1 MNFRTL
7 LDTQTIVLPTARAI
21 RYEQLHLPNS
31 SLFLPN
37 YVTMSDFLSKL
48 CVVDGYR
55 FIDEDTR
62 TLLLL
67 EASDFDGFSSLQI
80 ERNFFT
86 FTKNSSY
93 IFKFFGEL
101 SAELYDISS
110 LISADVYAEYEEH
123 ITILGELY
131 KRYEKLCHDA
141 KYLDRIFLPK
151 LYSFNE
157 SYLKCNPNIVLKI
170 DGHLTNFEFE
180 LLERACEYSSVTL
193 LFSTSR
199 FNLKMQ
205 ERLRV
210 LGIETTIGKN
220 YTIDFNT
227 KKVIEFEDIVENKN
241 ISCES
246 FSEPLLQVA
255 FVKNKIYEFV
265 KKGYKPENIAVIV
278 PNESFAQLLKNFDT
292 KSNLNLAMGE
302 PFRECKLYR
311 QLQASIQL
319 LDLDSVENRARQERV
334 GDQLY
339 IKLLGVYYKEA
350 SEVDFIEFMRGIEEH
365 FSVKRE
371 VAIYKEEL
379 FNFERLLPFMESMRV
394 KSLLNLFMQRLAA
407 RSLDDIRGG
416 KITVM
421 GVLETRSV
429 AFDGVIIVDFDDKN
443 VPKRSDKDMFL
454 NSAIREVAGLPT
466 MSDRENLQKHYY
478 TQLLNASKEVA
489 ISFVSSSESEGSR
502 FLKQLGVS
510 IYQKYSE
517 FELTQLLFKSHSQ
530 ERKVFQERTYAHS
543 FRDIKLSA
551 TRLKTYLTCKRKYYF
566 KYVEFLKNH
575 TIPSDMPEEYEIG
588 NAVHLALKE
597 LYSKKSSYLD
607 SEELQK
613 DLERELEKQRGKSEL
628 EAYLI
633 EIQKRRL
640 QGFATKEVAHFE
652 EGYEVIATEEFFE
665 VAYKGIVL
673 IGQIDRVDRRGDRVT
688 VLDYKT
694 GNYTLYNK
702 NNFTEATDF
711 QLEFYYLLAAGL
723 GTVES
728 CAFYDLKELKI
739 VPESFLAEKLE
750 LLDSHIKDLLLVEEL
765 DTQMCEDEKNCT
777 FCEYKI
783 ICGR

>member
-1 MNFRTL
+1 M
-7 LDTQTIVLPTARAI
+7 DTQTIVLPTARAI
-21 RYEQLHLPNS
+21 RHEQLQVTSS

-37 YVTMSDFLSKL
+37 YITMGDFLSKL
-48 CVVDGYR
+48 CKVEAYR

-67 EASDFDGFSSLQI
+67 EASDFDGFSALQI

-101 SAELYDISS
+101 SAEMYDINS
-110 LISADVYAEYEEH
+110 LLGADVYAEYEEH
-123 ITILGELY
+123 ITILTELY
-131 KRYEKLCHDA
+131 KRYEKLCSDS

-151 LYSFNE
+151 LYTFNE
-157 SYLKCNPNIVLKI
+157 SYLKLNSNILLKI

-180 LLERACEYSSVTL
+180 LLERSCEHSSVTL
-193 LFSTSR
+193 LFSTSH
-199 FNLKMQ
+199 FNTKMQ
-205 ERLRV
+205 ERFGE
-210 LGIETTIGKN
+210 LGIETEIGKS
-220 YTIDFNT
+220 YTINFNE
-227 KKVIEFEDIVENKN
+227 KRIIESEDIASNKN

-255 FVKNKIYEFV
+255 FVKNKIFEFV
-265 KKGYKPENIAVIV
+265 KKGYKPENIAIIV
-278 PNESFAQLLKNFDT
+278 PNESFAQLLKSFDA
-292 KSNLNLAMGE
+292 KSNLNLAMGV
-302 PFRECKLYR
+302 PFRESKLYAK
-311 QLQASIQL
+311 LQATIKV
-319 LDLDSVENRARQERV
+319 LDLDSVENSARKERV
-334 GDQLY
+334 GDELY
-339 IKLLGVYYKEA
+339 VQLLGVYYKEA
-350 SEVDFIEFMRGIEEH
+350 QEVDFIAFMRSIVEL
-365 FSVKRE
+365 FSEKRE
-371 VAIYKEEL
+371 LAIYEEEL
-379 FNFERLLPFMESMRV
+379 FTFERLLPFMQSMRV

-454 NSAIREVAGLPT
+454 NSSIREVAGLPT

-478 TQLLNASKEVA
+478 TQLINASKEVA
-489 ISFVSSSESEGSR
+489 ISFVSSSESVGSR

-510 IYQKYSE
+510 VSVRHDELALGRIL
-517 FELTQLLFKSHSQ
+517 FESHSQ
-530 ERKVFQERTYAHS
+530 ERKLFEDRTYEHS
-543 FRDIKLSA
+543 FKDVKLSA

-566 KYVEFLKNH
+566 KYIQHLKNH

-597 LYSKKSSYLD
+597 LYSKKSNYSD
-607 SEELQK
+607 AKTLQK
-613 DLERELEKQRGKSEL
+613 DLERELDKQRGRSEL
-628 EAYLI
+628 DAYLI

-640 QGFATKEVAHFE
+640 KGFGTQEVAHFQ
-652 EGYEVIATEEFFE
+652 EGYEVVATEEFFT
-665 VAYKGIVL
+665 VPYKGITL
-673 IGQIDRVDRRGDRVT
+673 AGQIDRVDKREDKVS

-694 GNYTLYNK
+694 GNYALYNK

-711 QLEFYYLLAAGL
+711 QLEFYSLLAAGL

-739 VPESFLAEKLE
+739 VPEAFYSEKLE
-750 LLDSHIKDLLLVEEL
+750 ILGSHIKDLLLVEEL
-765 DTQMCEDEKNCT
+765 DTKMCEDTKNCN

>member
-1 MNFRTL
+1 M
-7 LDTQTIVLPTARAI
+7 DTQTIVLPTARAI
-21 RYEQLHLPNS
+21 RHEQLQVTSS

-37 YVTMSDFLSKL
+37 YITMGDFLSKL
-48 CVVDGYR
+48 CIVEGYR
-55 FIDEDTR
+55 FIDEDTQ

-67 EASDFDGFSSLQI
+67 EASDFDGFSALQI

-101 SAELYDISS
+101 SAELYDINS

-123 ITILGELY
+123 ITILAELY
-131 KRYEKLCHDA
+131 KRYEKLCSDS

-157 SYLKCNPNIVLKI
+157 SYLKLNPNIVLKI
-170 DGHLTNFEFE
+170 DGHLTNFEFK
-180 LLERACEYSSVTL
+180 LLQRACTYSSVTL

-199 FNLKMQ
+199 FNTKMQ
-205 ERLRV
+205 ERFKA
-210 LGIETTIGKN
+210 LGIETETGKS
-220 YTIDFNT
+220 YTINFNE
-227 KKVIEFEDIVENKN
+227 KSIRESEDIVSNTN

-255 FVKNKIYEFV
+255 YVKNKIYEFV
-265 KKGYKPENIAVIV
+265 RKGYKPENIAIIV
-278 PNESFAQLLKNFDT
+278 PNESFAQLLKSFDT
-292 KSNLNLAMGE
+292 KSNLNLAMGM
-302 PFRECKLYR
+302 PFRESKLYAK
-311 QLQASIQL
+311 LQASIKV
-319 LDLDSVENRARQERV
+319 LDLDSVENTARKERV
-334 GDQLY
+334 GDELYVQL
-339 IKLLGVYYKEA
+339 LEVYYKEA
-350 SEVDFIEFMRGIEEH
+350 QEVDFIGFMRSIVEL
-365 FSVKRE
+365 FSEKRE
-371 VAIYKEEL
+371 VAIYEEEL
-379 FNFERLLPFMESMRV
+379 FNFERLLPFMQSMRV
-394 KSLLNLFMQRLAA
+394 KSLLNLFMQRLAG

-478 TQLLNASKEVA
+478 TQLINASKEVA
-489 ISFVSSSESEGSR
+489 ISFVSSSESVGSR

-510 IYQKYSE
+510 VSVRHD
-517 FELTQLLFKSHSQ
+517 ELALAKLLFEAHRQ
-530 ERKVFQERTYAHS
+530 EKKVFEDKVYEHS
-543 FRDIKLSA
+543 FKDVKLSA
-551 TRLKTYLTCKRKYYF
+551 TRLKTYLTCKRKYYL
-566 KYVEFLKNH
+566 KYIQHLKNH
-575 TIPSDMPEEYEIG
+575 TIPSDVPEEYEIG

-597 LYSKKSSYLD
+597 LYSKKGSYSDAVL
-607 SEELQK
+607 LQK
-613 DLERELEKQRGKSEL
+613 DLERELDKQRGRSEL
-628 EAYLI
+628 DAYLI

-640 QGFATKEVAHFE
+640 KTFGTQEVAHFA
-652 EGYEVIATEEFFE
+652 EGYEVVATEEFFT
-665 VAYKGIVL
+665 VPYKGITLV
-673 IGQIDRVDRRGDRVT
+673 GQIDRVDKQGDKVS

-694 GNYTLYNK
+694 GNYSLYNK

-728 CAFYDLKELKI
+728 CAFYDLKELK
-739 VPESFLAEKLE
+739 VVSEAFLEEKLE
-750 LLDSHIKDLLLVEEL
+750 ILGSHIKDLLLIEEL
-765 DTQMCEDEKNCT
+765 DTTMCEDSKNCN